1 MTQFHSSGYDG
12 QPHRKM
18 KESLAFINL
27 KGHIHL
33 QTKRRIFNYPLFCTK
48 AQALYP
54 DVKMTNRNTKTRL
67 FPSTARIWRFGCL
80 FLTPER
86 KEWTI
91 CTNTPSTN
99 IPGFEGLTGEEKLKI
114 RITSFGYT
122 DHLAL
127 STVTL
132 AFTYED
138 FNLKFEMSFSRRDG
152 FCYRHVLFEG
162 ETVEEE
168 FASFREAIDYCKSHD
183 SH

>member
-1 MTQFHSSGYDG
+1 MTDMYKHPID
-12 QPHRKM
+12 
-18 KESLAFINL
+18 EL
-27 KGHIHL
+27 KL
-33 QTKRRIFNYPLFCTK
+33 LK
-48 AQALYP
+48 
-54 DVKMTNRNTKTRL
+54 
-67 FPSTARIWRFGCL
+67 S
-80 FLTPER
+80 
-86 KEWTI
+86 
-91 CTNTPSTN
+91 
-99 IPGFEGLTGEEKLKI
+99 IPGFEGLTGEEKLKF
-114 RITSFGYT
+114 RITSFGYK

-138 FNLKFEMSFSRRDG
+138 CNLKFEMSFSKRDG